1 MISNYLINYRNITI
15 ITVFSASFGFLRN
28 VLIGRA
34 LSINDFSKYS
44 LALTVIAILSA
55 FLLLGQHKGYVRFFI
70 KNSLKDYNWR
80 RPMFSLIIFA
90 AIISTFALPII
101 SKYYA
106 ADLYFI
112 FFCFCTIVCS
122 IIIEMSANVLKSLN
136 EFNFAILIQ
145 RTNKIIIAFLVLFI
159 FLNDQLVLTKIFLS
173 IGLVNAIYSIVI
185 LIFIYKKIKSGSKKN
200 TS

>member
-1 MISNYLINYRNITI
+1 
-15 ITVFSASFGFLRN
+15 
-28 VLIGRA
+28 
-34 LSINDFSKYS
+34 
-44 LALTVIAILSA
+44 
-55 FLLLGQHKGYVRFFI
+55 
-70 KNSLKDYNWR
+70 
-80 RPMFSLIIFA
+80 MFSLIIFA

-200 TS
+200 TSQFIQGWILFFATRCNNSDPDIWNKFDYC